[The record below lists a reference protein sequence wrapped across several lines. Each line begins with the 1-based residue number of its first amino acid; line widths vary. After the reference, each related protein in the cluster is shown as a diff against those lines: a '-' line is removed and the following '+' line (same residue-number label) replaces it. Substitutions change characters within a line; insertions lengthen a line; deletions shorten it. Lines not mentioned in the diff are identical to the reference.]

1 MPVPPS
7 RLEPYCEIHWYRGD
21 DELPE
26 RLDYDVISGGILW
39 LVYRAIR
46 GIVRGIGR
54 RWDEQ
59 RDLDILDAAIE
70 RGRIYDGARFSAGR
84 RNAS

>member
-1 MPVPPS
+1 MFDGRPES
-7 RLEPYCEIHWYRGD
+7 
-21 DELPE
+21 DEDRDE
-26 RLDYDVISGGILW
+26 RFILILALVSCGILW

-54 RWDEQ
+54 RSDEQ

-70 RGRIYDGARFSAGR
+70 RGRLYDVHAFLQDAAIHPKHGGPS
-84 RNAS
+84 